1 MSDIIIRTVATL
13 IVFLMV
19 GGLFLLG
26 RLDPEEENKA
36 IHENKKKAA

>member
-1 MSDIIIRTVATL
+1 MTDFIIKTVATL

-19 GGLFLLG
+19 GGLFLLE